1 MAKELGFVLITP
13 YSLRKSRTGG
23 IIGRFS
29 RIEGLEFVAA
39 RMFGPSQEL
48 VDRFSDQLRTLPDV
62 AENRRDLLA
71 DYVLRAFGPEI
82 DTGRPH
88 RAMMLFFEGEN
99 AIQKIYEA
107 AGELDDAQESA
118 DTVRGTYGDCVRD
131 PAGNIIYFEPAVL
144 ISPTASA
151 AKLIL
156 SLWMEYAET
165 DGGFI
170 QNALS
175 LPGSDVQKTLVIIKP
190 DNFRFPSS
198 RPGNIIDIF
207 ARSGLRITGAQVHRM
222 SMAEAK
228 EFYGP
233 VQAVLREKLAGK
245 TTEKACTALEEA
257 FGFPM
262 PEEVRNALNS
272 TLGPYY
278 GDQQF
283 YEIMQFMTGLWMPD
297 VPEEEMDADGKVR
310 CLVLIY
316 AGNDAVN
323 KIRTILGPTD
333 PGKAHPGS
341 VRKEYGSDIMVN
353 AAHASDSP
361 ESCTREMRI
370 LKPERNLLKTW
381 FEKYYGET
389 GES

>member
-1 MAKELGFVLITP
+1 MAKELGFVMITP
-13 YSLRKSRTGG
+13 HSLRKSRTGG

-48 VDRFSDQLRTLPDV
+48 VDGYAKMLRSNPDITPDKR
-62 AENRRDLLA
+62 EILA
-71 DYVLRAFGPEI
+71 DYVLRALGPES

-88 RAMMLFFEGEN
+88 RVMMLFFEGED
-99 AIQKIYEA
+99 AITKIYNA
-107 AGELDDAQESA
+107 AGSFDDIQESA
-118 DTVRGTYGDCVRD
+118 DTVRGTYGDCIHGPDGKV
-131 PAGNIIYFEPAVL
+131 IYFEPSVL
-144 ISPTASA
+144 VSPTARSA
-151 AKLIL
+151 KHTLA
-156 SLWMEYAET
+156 LWMKHAES
-165 DGGFI
+165 DGGI
-170 QNALS
+170 VRNALS
-175 LPGSDVQKTLVIIKP
+175 LPDADVQRTLVIIKP

-198 RPGNIIDIF
+198 RPGNIIDLF
-207 ARSGLRITGAQVHRM
+207 SRSGLRIVGAQVHRM

-233 VQAVLREKLAGK
+233 VQAVLREKLAGR
-245 TTEKACTALEEA
+245 TTDQACAALEET

-262 PEEVRNALNS
+262 PADVRAAICK

-278 GDQQF
+278 GDHQF
-283 YEIMQFMTGLWMPD
+283 FEIMQFMTGLWMPD
-297 VPEEEMDADGKVR
+297 VPETEMNADGKVR

-316 AGNDAVN
+316 AGQDAVN

-333 PGKAHPGS
+333 PSKAQPGS

-361 ESCTREMRI
+361 ESCKREMGI
-370 LKPERNLLKTW
+370 IKPERNLLKQW
-381 FEKYYGET
+381 FDQYYA
-389 GES
+389 

>member
-1 MAKELGFVLITP
+1 MAKELGFVMITP
-13 YSLRKSRTGG
+13 HSLRKSRTGG

-48 VDRFSDQLRTLPDV
+48 VNRFADRLRDMPDV
-62 AENRRDLLA
+62 SPDRRDLLSE
-71 DYVLRAFGPEI
+71 YVLRAFRPDP

-88 RAMMLFFEGEN
+88 RVMLLFFEGEA
-99 AIQKIYEA
+99 AIRKIYAA
-107 AGELDDAQESA
+107 AGDFDDTQESA
-118 DTVRGTYGDCVRD
+118 DTIRGTFGDCVHD
-131 PAGNIIYFEPAVL
+131 PDGNIIYFEPAVL
-144 ISPTASA
+144 VAPTPA
-151 AKLIL
+151 AVKSTL
-156 SLWMEYAET
+156 SLWMEYAES
-165 DGGFI
+165 DGGI
-170 QNALS
+170 IKNALS
-175 LPGSDVQKTLVIIKP
+175 LPDEDVQRTLVIIKP

-198 RPGNIIDIF
+198 RPGNIIDLF
-207 ARSGLRITGAQVHRM
+207 SRSGLRIIGAQVHRM
-222 SMAEAK
+222 SMAEAL

-233 VQAVLREKLAGK
+233 VRKVLREKLCGL
-245 TTEKACTALEEA
+245 TTERACAALEKE

-262 PEEVRNALNS
+262 PAEVKEALNR

-283 YEIMQFMTGLWMPD
+283 YEIMKFMTGLWLPD
-297 VPEEEMDADGKVR
+297 VMADEMEKDGAVR

-316 AGNDAVN
+316 AGIDAVD

-333 PGKAHPGS
+333 PSKAQPGS

-361 ESCTREMRI
+361 ENARREMGI
-370 LKPERNLLKTW
+370 LRPERNLLKKW
-381 FEKYYGET
+381 FDQYYG
-389 GES
+389 

>member
-48 VDRFSDQLRTLPDV
+48 VDRFAEKLRTMPDV

-71 DYVLRAFGPEI
+71 DYVLRAFGPEL
-82 DTGRPH
+82 DTDRPH
-88 RAMMLFFEGEN
+88 RAMMLFFEGED
-99 AIQKIYEA
+99 AIKKIYAA

-131 PAGNIIYFEPAVL
+131 PSGNIIYFEPAVL
-144 ISPTASA
+144 IAPTPSA
-151 AKLIL
+151 AKQVL
-156 SLWMEYAET
+156 SLWMEYAES

-170 QNALS
+170 RNALS
-175 LPGSDVQKTLVIIKP
+175 LPDSDVQKTLVIIKP

-207 ARSGLRITGAQVHRM
+207 ARSGLRVIGAQVHRM

-233 VQAVLREKLAGK
+233 VQSVLREKLAGR
-245 TTEKACTALEEA
+245 TTETACTALEET

-262 PEEVRNALNS
+262 PREVTEAISS

-278 GDQQF
+278 GDHQF

-316 AGNDAVN
+316 AGTDAVN

-333 PGKAHPGS
+333 PSKAQPGS
-341 VRKEYGSDIMVN
+341 VRKEYGSDIMIN
-353 AAHASDSP
+353 AAHASDSA
-361 ESCTREMRI
+361 ESCQREMGI
-370 LKPERNLLKTW
+370 LKPERNLLKKW
-381 FEKYYGET
+381 FEQYYK
-389 GES
+389 

>member
-1 MAKELGFVLITP
+1 MAKELGFVMITP
-13 YSLRKSRTGG
+13 HSLRKSRTGG

-48 VDRFSDQLRTLPDV
+48 VNRFADRLRDMPDV
-62 AENRRDLLA
+62 SPDRRDLLSE
-71 DYVLRAFGPEI
+71 YVLRAFRPDP

-88 RAMMLFFEGEN
+88 RVMLLFFEGEA
-99 AIQKIYEA
+99 AIRKIYAA
-107 AGELDDAQESA
+107 AGDFDDTQESA
-118 DTVRGTYGDCVRD
+118 DTIRGTFGDCVHD
-131 PAGNIIYFEPAVL
+131 PDGNIIYFEPAVL
-144 ISPTASA
+144 VAPTPA
-151 AKLIL
+151 AVKSTL
-156 SLWMEYAET
+156 SLWMEYAEN
-165 DGGFI
+165 DGGI
-170 QNALS
+170 IKNALS
-175 LPGSDVQKTLVIIKP
+175 LPDEDVQRTLVIIKP

-198 RPGNIIDIF
+198 RPGNIIDLF
-207 ARSGLRITGAQVHRM
+207 SRSGLRIIGAQVHRM
-222 SMAEAK
+222 SMAEAL

-233 VQAVLREKLAGK
+233 VRKVLREKLCGL
-245 TTEKACTALEEA
+245 TTERACAALEKE

-262 PEEVRNALNS
+262 PAEVKEALNR

-283 YEIMQFMTGLWMPD
+283 YEIMKFMTGLWLPD
-297 VPEEEMDADGKVR
+297 VMADEMEKDGAVR

-316 AGNDAVN
+316 AGIDAVD

-333 PGKAHPGS
+333 PSKAQPGS

-361 ESCTREMRI
+361 ENARREMGI
-370 LKPERNLLKTW
+370 LRPERNLLKKW
-381 FEKYYGET
+381 FDQYYG
-389 GES
+389 

>member
-1 MAKELGFVLITP
+1 MAKELGFVMITP

-29 RIEGLEFVAA
+29 RIEGLEFVAS

-48 VDRFSDQLRTLPDV
+48 VNRFADQLRTMSDIAP
-62 AENRRDLLA
+62 ERRDLLA
-71 DYVLRAFGPEI
+71 DYVLRAFGPES

-88 RAMMLFFEGEN
+88 RAMLLLFEGED
-99 AIQKIYEA
+99 AIKKIYEA
-107 AGELDDAQESA
+107 AGELNDAQESA

-131 PAGNIIYFEPAVL
+131 ASGKIIYFEPAVL
-144 ISPTASA
+144 IPPTPAA
-151 AKLIL
+151 AKQIL

-165 DGGFI
+165 NGGI
-170 QNALS
+170 IKNALS
-175 LPGSDVQKTLVIIKP
+175 LPDADVQRTLVIIKP

-207 ARSGLRITGAQVHRM
+207 ARSGLRIIGAQVHRM

-233 VQAVLREKLAGK
+233 VQAVLREKLAGR
-245 TTEKACTALEEA
+245 TTDKACAALEET

-262 PEEVRNALNS
+262 PVEVKESLNK

-278 GDQQF
+278 GDHQF
-283 YEIMQFMTGLWMPD
+283 FEIMQFMTGLWMPD
-297 VPEEEMDADGKVR
+297 VPEADMDADGKVR

-316 AGNDAVN
+316 AGIDAVN

-333 PGKAHPGS
+333 PSKAQPGS

-361 ESCTREMRI
+361 ESCKREMGIIR
-370 LKPERNLLKTW
+370 PERNKLKNW
-381 FEKYYGET
+381 FDKYYA
-389 GES
+389 

>member
-1 MAKELGFVLITP
+1 MAKELGFVMITP

-29 RIEGLEFVAA
+29 RIEGLEFVAS
-39 RMFGPSQEL
+39 RMYGPSQEL
-48 VDRFSDQLRTLPDV
+48 VNRFADQLRTMPDV
-62 AENRRDLLA
+62 ALDRRDLLA
-71 DYVLRAFGPEI
+71 DYVLRAFGPET

-88 RAMMLFFEGEN
+88 RVMMLFFEGED
-99 AIQKIYEA
+99 AIRKIYEA
-107 AGELDDAQESA
+107 AGALNDAQESA

-131 PAGNIIYFEPAVL
+131 ASGNIIYFEPAVL
-144 ISPTASA
+144 IAPTASA
-151 AKLIL
+151 AKQML

-165 DGGFI
+165 DGGLVK
-170 QNALS
+170 NALS
-175 LPGSDVQKTLVIIKP
+175 LPDNDVQRTLVIIKP

-207 ARSGLRITGAQVHRM
+207 ARSGLRIIGAQVHRM

-233 VQAVLREKLAGK
+233 VQTVLREKLAGR
-245 TTEKACTALEEA
+245 TTDKACAALEEA

-262 PEEVRNALNS
+262 PAEVKEAIHS

-278 GDQQF
+278 GDHQF
-283 YEIMQFMTGLWMPD
+283 FEIMQFMTGLWMPD
-297 VPEEEMDADGKVR
+297 VPASEMDADGKVR

-316 AGNDAVN
+316 AGTDAVN

-333 PGKAHPGS
+333 PSKAQPGS

-361 ESCTREMRI
+361 ESCKREMGI
-370 LKPERNLLKTW
+370 IKPERNLLKKW
-381 FEKYYGET
+381 FDKYYA
-389 GES
+389 